1 MAFVSVPKDLNK
13 VKTKLAMNL
22 TKRQLICFSAAGA
35 IGIPVYFFSKGII
48 GNSAAVL
55 LMIALMFPFFFIAM
69 YERDGR
75 PAEKIICN
83 MIRVRLLW
91 PGKRPYKTENFYKQL
106 IDNSEQ
112 ITGKGG
118 KAFNEK
124 SKKSKT
130 TAKAS
135 ANQKAAA
142 KPKTKK

>member
-13 VKTKLAMNL
+13 VKTKLALNL
-22 TKRQLICFSAAGA
+22 TKRQLICFSAAGL
-35 IGIPVYFFSKGII
+35 IGIPIYFLSRGVV

-91 PGKRPYKTENFYKQL
+91 PGKRPYKTENFYGIIQK
-106 IDNSEQ
+106 E
-112 ITGKGG
+112 GE
-118 KAFNEK
+118 AFAEPK
-124 SKKSKT
+124 KKSKT
-130 TAKAS
+130 AK
-135 ANQKAAA
+135 KAPA
-142 KPKTKK
+142 KKRK

>member
-13 VKTKLAMNL
+13 VKTKLALNL
-22 TKRQLICFSAAGA
+22 TKRQLICFSAAGL
-35 IGIPVYFFSKGII
+35 IGIPIYFLSRGVV

-91 PGKRPYKTENFYKQL
+91 PGKRPYKTENFYGIIHK
-106 IDNSEQ
+106 E
-112 ITGKGG
+112 G
-118 KAFNEK
+118 KAFAEPK
-124 SKKSKT
+124 KKSKT
-130 TAKAS
+130 AK
-135 ANQKAAA
+135 KAPA
-142 KPKTKK
+142 KKRK